1 MIAELTDR
9 PGVPNLT
16 TVEELDENGQFEV
29 SILKEQGEY
38 KSLIPTDLLFCAII
52 SKVKT
57 VAVKTVLVLSY
68 GFKGLYFDHKFETV
82 LSPFSGTS

>member
-9 PGVPNLT
+9 PGAPNLT

-38 KSLIPTDLLFCAII
+38 KLLIPTGLLFCAII

-68 GFKGLYFDHKFETV
+68 GFKELYFDYKFKTV